1 MKLAG
6 GGGGGWYFLFSPFSI
21 FCLRVIITTVVR
33 EEIK

>member
-6 GGGGGWYFLFSPFSI
+6 GGVGLFCFRL
-21 FCLRVIITTVVR
+21 FCLRVIIPTVVR

>member
-6 GGGGGWYFLFSPFSI
+6 GGGVGLFCFRL
-21 FCLRVIITTVVR
+21 FCLRVIIPTVVR